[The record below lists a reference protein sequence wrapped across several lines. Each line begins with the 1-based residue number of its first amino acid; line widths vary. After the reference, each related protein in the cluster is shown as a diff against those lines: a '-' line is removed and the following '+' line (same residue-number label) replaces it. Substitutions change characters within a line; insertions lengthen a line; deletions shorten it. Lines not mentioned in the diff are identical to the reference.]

1 MAILSTSQATIAA
14 SASLSGQTDIFP
26 GTLVGIWMPAA
37 WTAASM
43 TFQALSPD
51 GSTWLNLINYAG
63 SELTLTVAAGQFIA
77 IDPTQWKGISSVK
90 VRSGTSASP
99 VNQTAQ
105 AIVTLITRQLVA

>member
-1 MAILSTSQATIAA
+1 MAILLTTQATIAA
-14 SASLSGQTDIFP
+14 SASLSNEADLWP

-51 GSTWLNLINYAG
+51 GSTWLELYTYAG
-63 SELTLTVAAGQFIA
+63 AELTLTVAAGQFIA